1 MFHFYSAI
9 LYDSMN
15 PLRFCLSFCLVV
27 FFAVTLFSE
36 NLSANDCSVDSLATQ
51 AKTKKTKKNVGNPK
65 PTKDSTEYEAY
76 RGMWYGLYF
85 PLGWL
90 VRPSLRG
97 NRGEDDS
104 VFFTAPD
111 STAEFYVYCPRYSG
125 KPTDIELNRATE
137 EQISQTIEEKEGVRI
152 RTVRI
157 KAKDGSYT
165 RIFEDTVA
173 FIAGRRLVFG
183 FKFHDASALKKHDRV
198 YVYFKSSFRKFVD

>member
-1 MFHFYSAI
+1 MLYFHFERTMTLYRCRLNLYLILLVAAI
-9 LYDSMN
+9 LLSGNLYAASQIPDS
-15 PLRFCLSFCLVV
+15 V
-27 FFAVTLFSE
+27 
-36 NLSANDCSVDSLATQ
+36 SAQT
-51 AKTKKTKKNVGNPK
+51 KTKKSQKIGNTARK
-65 PTKDSTEYEAY
+65 SAKDSVQYEAY

-125 KPTDIELNRATE
+125 NPTDIELNRATE
-137 EQISQTIEEKEGVRI
+137 EQVSQTIEEKDGVRI

-157 KAKDGSYT
+157 KAKDGSYI

-173 FIAGRRLVFG
+173 FIVGRRLVYG
-183 FKFHDASALKKHDRV
+183 FKFRDASALKKYDSV